1 MQTSMSGVAPT
12 SDWRLTPRGSALT
25 SSSTTLE
32 WPYLAACNTNHFT
45 HSDAR
50 TRASKFTCIR
60 AVIPDLSVLKLML
73 VLKKNLLY
81 L

>member
-32 WPYLAACNTNHFT
+32 WPYLAACNTNHST
-45 HSDAR
+45 DTR

-73 VLKKNLLY
+73 VLKKNLMY